1 MQTNI
6 RGGKMKKSESI
17 LENLSLIMVVVAL
30 ILFWLNDKKTKYIKK
45 PKIQE
50 KGYQYIGVK

>member
-1 MQTNI
+1 
-6 RGGKMKKSESI
+6 MKKSESI